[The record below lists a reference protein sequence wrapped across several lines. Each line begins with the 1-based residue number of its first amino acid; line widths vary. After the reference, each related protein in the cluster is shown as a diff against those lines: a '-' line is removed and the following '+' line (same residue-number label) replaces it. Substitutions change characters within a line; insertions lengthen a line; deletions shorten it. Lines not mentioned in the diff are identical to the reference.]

1 MEIISK
7 HAGGTYNR
15 KSYFYGG
22 LITSE
27 VHDRVGIL
35 TKPLRIIAEGGVTER
50 GAYCRRVP
58 ITAGR
63 L

>member
-1 MEIISK
+1 MEIIIK
-7 HAGGTYNR
+7 HSGGTYKR
-15 KSYFYGG
+15 KSYFYWG
-22 LITSE
+22 LKTSE

-35 TKPLRIIAEGGVTER
+35 TKPLRIIAKVGVTER
-50 GAYCRRVP
+50 GAYCRRVA